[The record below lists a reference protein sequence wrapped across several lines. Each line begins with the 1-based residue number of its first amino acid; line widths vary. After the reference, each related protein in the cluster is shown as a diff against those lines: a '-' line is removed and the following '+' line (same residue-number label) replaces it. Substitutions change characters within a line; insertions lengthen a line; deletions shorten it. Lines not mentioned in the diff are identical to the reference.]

1 MGKMKPEGR
10 SKRKVSV
17 GAGNDYPRAD
27 MGPEAIHRGDKS
39 PFHLASVQV
48 SSELTAK
55 VLKKG

>member
-1 MGKMKPEGR
+1 MKPEGK

-39 PFHLASVQV
+39 PFRLASVQV
-48 SSELTAK
+48 
-55 VLKKG
+55 